1 MRTTQPDYDHHCF
14 RGIMS
19 YHKLLERQL
28 RRVFGASS
36 SISPELT
43 PLLTAVS
50 DAYYG
55 MDDDRQSIERS
66 LELMSQELTE
76 RNTQLRNE
84 LAERKFIEK
93 ALLIEKAEQSAL
105 IKKLEDT
112 HNQLLQSEKLASI
125 GQLAAGV
132 AHEINNPISFVNS
145 NCSALLGYV
154 KGMLELITVFEAEE
168 AALDEVDRLRIEE
181 VKKHIDLQ
189 YIREDILSLI
199 QEMSEGIHRVRKIV
213 QDLKDFS
220 HADNGRWQY
229 VNLHKGL
236 DSTINIV
243 CNEIKYV
250 ADVVKDYSSIPEIEC
265 LPFQLNQVFLNLLM
279 NASQAIK
286 NKRGTITIRTG
297 VERSSYVFVEIT
309 DDGDGITPE
318 NLKRIFDPFFTTK
331 PIGKG
336 TGLGLSVSYGI
347 IAKHKGEIDVKS
359 LPGQGTTFRIWLPI
373 SRSGLIQET
382 EPSL

>member
-1 MRTTQPDYDHHCF
+1 
-14 RGIMS
+14 MS